1 MVSLLQIH
9 LHIYVLQKN
18 TLQLYFWYS
27 KLVYLKFAK
36 LEQLILYLMH
46 FNCAEVALKI
56 MDYETGSARMLVSGF
71 GPTKIHNTLTSN
83 VFWCLNDRWMNS

>member
-1 MVSLLQIH
+1 MYFI
-9 LHIYVLQKN
+9 KN

-56 MDYETGSARMLVSGF
+56 MDYETGSARMLVSGL
-71 GPTKIHNTLTSN
+71 GLQKSIIRSPLMSSDVLMN
-83 VFWCLNDRWMNS
+83 RWMNS